1 MISVLIPIFNYNTTP
16 LVASIHQQLEML
28 PFNFEIICICD
39 ASTEFLSENESIKSY
54 AHTQLISLKDN
65 IGRSKIRNLLVEKS
79 NYNWLL
85 FLDADVFPKSKLFIK
100 KYLDLIENRHSEVYC
115 GGLIYKQEKPK
126 SEKILRWVYGKK
138 REEISVK
145 RRRER
150 PFQFVTGANI
160 LIHKSVFNSL
170 RFNEEIVNY
179 GYEDVVFIEDLKLN
193 LIEVNHIYNP
203 VFHLGIENN
212 LVFLKK
218 TKEGLENLYLLNS
231 KNILKG
237 ENLKLL
243 RTFRVLKILKL
254 TWFVV
259 LFFNIFEK
267 LLEYNLLS
275 SKPYLLLFDIYKIG
289 FFCTV
294 YNAKRE

>member
-1 MISVLIPIFNYNTTP
+1 MISVLIPIFNYNTTT
-16 LVASIHQQLEML
+16 LVASIHQQLELL
-28 PFNFEIICICD
+28 PINYEIICICD
-39 ASTEFLSENESIKSY
+39 ASTNFLSENESINCYSN
-54 AHTQLISLKDN
+54 TQLVSLKNN

-85 FLDADVFPKSKLFIK
+85 FIDADVFPESKLFIK
-100 KYLDLIENRHSEVYC
+100 TYLDLIKKYNTQVYC

-126 SEKILRWVYGKK
+126 REKVLRWVYGKK

-145 RRRER
+145 RRKER
-150 PFQFVTGANI
+150 PYQFVTGANI
-160 LIHKSVFNSL
+160 LIHKTIFNSIK
-170 RFNEEIVNY
+170 FNDIIVNY

-193 LIEVNHIYNP
+193 LIEVNHIKNP

-212 LVFLKK
+212 LSFLNK
-218 TKEGLENLYLLNS
+218 TKEGLENLYFLNS

-237 ENLKLL
+237 DNLKLL
-243 RTFRVLKILKL
+243 RTFRMLKRLRL

-259 LFFNIFEK
+259 LFFNTFKK
-267 LLEYNLLS
+267 LLEYNFLS
-275 SKPYLLLFDIYKIG
+275 GKPSLLLFDIYKIG

-294 YNAKRE
+294 YKTKRQ